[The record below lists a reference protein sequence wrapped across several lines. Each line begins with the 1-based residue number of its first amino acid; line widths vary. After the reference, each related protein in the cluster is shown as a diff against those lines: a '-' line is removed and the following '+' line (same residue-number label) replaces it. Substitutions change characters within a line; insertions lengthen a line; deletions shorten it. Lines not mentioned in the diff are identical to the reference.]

1 MDRWKLTLGLSGA
14 AVAAALL
21 APRLL
26 PALGLGTPVAPEP
39 EPATEVAALE
49 LHVAS
54 EPVVEEPA
62 PPPRTIDLVVAL
74 DTSGSMGA
82 LIDSTRARLW
92 DIVNEIDQRDP
103 DAILRV
109 GLVTYGTP
117 AYGEANDY
125 VKVQMPLT
133 EDLDAVYAKA
143 WELGTNGGD
152 EFVGAVIDHALTDM
166 AWAPS
171 DNPDNRRLLFVAG
184 NETAG
189 LGPVHFR
196 DAARRAVGQ
205 RVIVNTLFAG
215 TRSAGEALRWAEVAS
230 AGNGRF
236 MAIDA
241 EISAVAVATPYDA
254 QLEQLNSRLNGTYV
268 SYDRAGAAKVKQIV
282 DNDNSASS
290 LGVGALASRIGTK
303 GSGKHKVAEWDLVEG
318 LENGSVSL
326 SDVDATQLPPE
337 LQQLSEAELSTA
349 IEKKRAARR
358 DAKTEIQRIQAERAR
373 YIREQSQNAAGAGLD
388 EAMAEAFAEQL

>member
-1 MDRWKLTLGLSGA
+1 MKSRWVVGLALLSGVGVGLGA
-14 AVAAALL
+14 LAVGAVPIPGGFWNAFVAPGIGRDILFDIRLPRILLAGAVGALL
-21 APRLL
+21 SSAGCALQGLL
-26 PALGLGTPVAPEP
+26 RQAQDPL
-39 EPATEVAALE
+39 LE
-49 LHVAS
+49 
-54 EPVVEEPA
+54 
-62 PPPRTIDLVVAL
+62 T
-74 DTSGSMGA
+74 
-82 LIDSTRARLW
+82 
-92 DIVNEIDQRDP
+92 QRS
-103 DAILRV
+103 
-109 GLVTYGTP
+109 
-117 AYGEANDY
+117 
-125 VKVQMPLT
+125 
-133 EDLDAVYAKA
+133 
-143 WELGTNGGD
+143 GGD

-268 SYDRAGAAKVKQIV
+268 SYDRAGAAKVAPGPV
-282 DNDNSASS
+282 VG
-290 LGVGALASRIGTK
+290 GVVVPEVVGLAQHAGRRG
-303 GSGKHKVAEWDLVEG
+303 
-318 LENGSVSL
+318 
-326 SDVDATQLPPE
+326 P
-337 LQQLSEAELSTA
+337 
-349 IEKKRAARR
+349 KRGDGR
-358 DAKTEIQRIQAERAR
+358 
-373 YIREQSQNAAGAGLD
+373 
-388 EAMAEAFAEQL
+388 